1 MDYGFGAI
9 FGSAG
14 HDQRDLDFAKKYDLK
29 VIPVVKPLDH
39 KGEFKIKDKAYT
51 GPGKIYNSRFLD
63 GLNAPEESVIET
75 IKIIE
80 KRKIGKKKNWK
91 KKN

>member
-1 MDYGFGAI
+1 MVLEQFLETLLWSKRFGFC
-9 FGSAG
+9 
-14 HDQRDLDFAKKYDLK
+14 RKYNLK

-39 KGEFKIKDKAYT
+39 KGELEIKDKAYT
-51 GPGKIYNSRFLD
+51 GPGKIYNSKFLD

-80 KRKIGKKKNWK
+80 EKKIGKKN
-91 KKN
+91 